1 MKIARRPMHGWVKL
15 ALLAGTM
22 LAPAAAM
29 AQEAANDDTGEIVV
43 TAQKRE
49 QKLQDIGLSVTAIGG
64 AMLDSVGRQDMTALA
79 AQVPGLQVASYSP
92 TITVFNI
99 RGVSQN
105 DFADSQEAPIAFY
118 NDEVYI
124 SALGAIS
131 GQLFDLER
139 VEMLRGPQGTLF
151 GRNATGGLIQVAIWP

>member
-1 MKIARRPMHGWVKL
+1 MTIAHRPIHGWVKL

-22 LAPAAAM
+22 MAPAAAM
-29 AQEAANDDTGEIVV
+29 AQDADGEIVV

-64 AMLDSVGRQDMTALA
+64 AMLDSVGRQDVTALA
-79 AQVPGLQVASYSP
+79 AQVPGLQVAQYSP

-118 NDEVYI
+118 NDEVCV

-131 GQLFDLER
+131 GQ
-139 VEMLRGPQGTLF
+139 MF
-151 GRNATGGLIQVAIWP
+151 GGRMWY